1 MKNGINLKFRN
12 PLTLF
17 LCISLFVVFGINA
30 QNEDK
35 KEAEQQETV
44 IEAISIDDISNQTEK
59 LGLRILNLKNILK
72 PSANVSKVDSLLQIV
87 TIEIT
92 AKKKEVFEQLKNI
105 DKRELE
111 TIKLVWKNY
120 HSTLKDYQET
130 LNDRTENVSEIYD
143 ELSEEIKKWE
153 QTKEKLVSEGNS
165 SDVSKSLNS
174 MISKLQEVMDLSL
187 GRLDDIFLIQNNI
200 TELILII
207 DEVTH
212 EINAVEKELKKEY
225 FTLDAL
231 PIWEITTTKNTGD
244 QNIDNKII
252 PETSIKQELITN
264 LSELKTFL
272 IFKKNAL
279 ILQIFFILLLI
290 ILMISV
296 NKSWKV
302 AINTLTNPIEKEAK
316 VIVTH
321 PFSAALVI
329 GVLVTAYFYDGL
341 IPIFREI
348 HIFLVILGTVFLLPK
363 LTVNKFRL
371 PLLLL
376 FFVFIIQIIATY
388 HLHEEFTSRL
398 LTIFEAVII
407 FFALKKARAIMN
419 EYPER
424 FDRIHN
430 LFTKLAVIYMVM
442 LILAIIANVIGMVGL
457 SEFVVTG
464 IFFSTIF
471 ALIVYLIVKVITG
484 LVIILFK
491 LKKSSN
497 IQTLSTMVDA
507 THQRFQPI
515 LYWMGFLFWVYFS
528 LAGFGIYNTILEWIN
543 ETLLI
548 KWQIGEMTISLG
560 GILAFS
566 SIFIITLLLAKLA
579 ASIFQDEWMIKTL
592 PRGVAPAIS
601 LLLRIILIAIG
612 FYVGMSAAGIDLSKL
627 GFIIG
632 TLGVGIGFGLQNVV
646 LNFVAGLI
654 LAFERPVNLGDVIE
668 VDQEKG
674 IITNIGVRSSN
685 IRTYTGAEA
694 IIPNG
699 DLISKKVINWTLT
712 NRDRRSKILMK
723 TSGDADPEKVIELF
737 NSIAAENEK
746 TYAEP
751 APETYFYGYN
761 EDGNLDFALM
771 YWTTFSDTL
780 NTDHTI
786 ALKLFK
792 KLKEEGI
799 SAPIPTRRII
809 K

>member
-17 LCISLFVVFGINA
+17 LCISLFVVFGLNA
-30 QNEDK
+30 QNEEK
-35 KEAEQQETV
+35 KDTEPQEKV
-44 IEAISIDDISNQTEK
+44 IEIISIDDISNQTEK

-72 PSANVSKVDSLLQIV
+72 PSESVHKVDSLINNV
-87 TIEIT
+87 NIEISDE
-92 AKKKEVFEQLKNI
+92 KELVFKQLTDI

-111 TIKLVWKNY
+111 TIKLVWRNY

-130 LNDRTENVSEIYD
+130 LKERTEKISEIYD
-143 ELSEEIKKWE
+143 ELNEEIKKWE
-153 QTKEKLVSEGNS
+153 LTQEKLVSDGNS
-165 SDVSKSLNS
+165 ADVSKSLNS
-174 MISKLQEVMDLSL
+174 MISKLQEVMNISL
-187 GRLDDIFLIQNNI
+187 ARLDSIFLIQSKI
-200 TELILII
+200 TKLVLII

-212 EINAVEKELKKEY
+212 EINLVEKELKKEY
-225 FTLDAL
+225 FTFDAKPL
-231 PIWEITTTKNTGD
+231 WKISNENIEGD
-244 QNIDNKII
+244 ESGTISQ
-252 PETSIKQELITN
+252 TSILQELISN
-264 LSELKTFL
+264 FNELKSFL
-272 IFKKNAL
+272 VLKKTRL
-279 ILQIFFILLLI
+279 IAQILFILLLI
-290 ILMISV
+290 VIMISV
-296 NKSWKV
+296 KKSWKV
-302 AINTLTNPIEKEAK
+302 AIDTLTNPIEKEAK
-316 VIVTH
+316 VIVNH

-341 IPIFREI
+341 IPVFREL

-363 LTVNKFRL
+363 LTISKFRL

-376 FFVFIIQIIATY
+376 LSVFIIQLLATY
-388 HLHEEFTSRL
+388 HIHDELTTRL
-398 LTIFEAVII
+398 LTIIEATILFI
-407 FFALKKARAIMN
+407 ALLKARAIMN
-419 EYPER
+419 EYPDR

-430 LFTKLAVIYMVM
+430 LFTKLAVIYMVI

-457 SEFVVTG
+457 SNFVVVG

-507 THQRFQPI
+507 TNQRFQPI
-515 LYWMGFLFWVYFS
+515 LYWIGLLFWVYFS
-528 LAGFGIYNTILEWIN
+528 LAGFGIYSTILEWIN

-566 SIFIITLLLAKLA
+566 SIFIITLVLAKLA
-579 ASIFQDEWMIKTL
+579 ASIFQDDWMIKTL

-601 LLLRIILIAIG
+601 LLLRIFLIAIG
-612 FYVGMSAAGIDLSKL
+612 FYIGMSAAGIDLSKL

-632 TLGVGIGFGLQNVV
+632 SLGVGIGFGLQNVV

-654 LAFERPVNLGDVIE
+654 LSFERPVNLGDVIE
-668 VDQEKG
+668 IDQEKG

-699 DLISKKVINWTLT
+699 DLISKKVINWTLS

-723 TSGDADPEKVIELF
+723 TSADADPEKVIELF

-746 TYAEP
+746 TYLNP

-780 NTDHTI
+780 NTDHII